1 MKYLKRIFE
10 SLDDNESSFKEIDGK
25 LVRNFKFK
33 SQTELAQFLLKVA
46 KHADEVKHHPDCK
59 IHKAF
64 QLEITLF
71 THDKNE
77 ITLKDRQFASFI
89 DSLKEK
95 EYK

>member
-10 SLDDNESSFKEIDGK
+10 SLELSSFQEVDGK
-25 LVRNFKFK
+25 LVSNFKFK

-46 KHADEVKHHPDCK
+46 EYADEVNHHPDCK
-59 IHKAF
+59 IHKGF

-77 ITLKDRQFASFI
+77 ITSLDRQLANFI
-89 DSLKEK
+89 DSLKAK
-95 EYK
+95 E